1 MQKKIS
7 AERFTLFAGNPNIDT
22 YPIQNSKYCIHCKLY
37 LQKQKRTQNF
47 SVFACY
53 QFLLV
58 TKVIYAFL
66 SFLEKPSVI
75 LQTERPNSL
84 LKSDNEILFIM
95 LARNFML
102 NYLFVSQSYTQF
114 AYFKKTNRSFNLPE
128 RVKR

>member
-1 MQKKIS
+1 MQNFAKIYLIASIGNYAKKVFRIFPLKNFSFFSRYFRKNAKKIS

-58 TKVIYAFL
+58 TKVIYAF
-66 SFLEKPSVI
+66 
-75 LQTERPNSL
+75 
-84 LKSDNEILFIM
+84 
-95 LARNFML
+95 
-102 NYLFVSQSYTQF
+102 
-114 AYFKKTNRSFNLPE
+114 
-128 RVKR
+128 